1 MSESVLDRLVRCLDG
16 ALEYNP
22 NAFAPPVALLW
33 PDEGR
38 HWQLVIDRIAEER
51 PVLTLGPFDPD
62 ANRGPA
68 YWIRCVVAGTV
79 EADLPDGVPV
89 VYLPGVGRNSLRAV
103 ESCPAEL
110 APIAELQYRSQWFS
124 HPNGRDWTAWAL
136 LSHPER
142 GLGLRITDS
151 AGTTSALQLSL
162 DRLMDER
169 MDRLERLVLDA
180 DFFHDLINPDPVRSL
195 LGWLDDPAS
204 FKSRFGEAQWSAFLE
219 QCRASFGFDPTLDG
233 EITAARKLGE
243 REGKWDEVWRR
254 FAETPERYPG
264 IPEQLRKARPL
275 QQLTLGEQ
283 AHSDSWP
290 QDNEAGEADL
300 RGQLKRFASL
310 TPEAAREEVR
320 RLDAAHAWRRST
332 VWADLDQAPLAFA
345 LEQVAALA
353 DLTTQPLATG
363 GLTELIR
370 DYAERGWRAD
380 DAALRALRAVES
392 GPDREAV
399 AVAVAALYRPWVE
412 EGAKALQGIIGPM
425 ANSGSYEPGPPASGA
440 SGSVAVF
447 VDGLRLDVAHRVSQR
462 LAAVGLDVDAGTSL
476 AALPTVTQTTKPVL
490 APIPRDA
497 LTAGPD
503 LHPANAVT
511 GTKASIQVLR
521 SLMKESGVQ
530 VLDST
535 SVGDPTGTAWAEA
548 GEIDHRGHDVGS
560 RLVDYLD
567 EEVDRIVGRVREL
580 LEAGWQRVE
589 VVTDHG
595 WILLPGGLEK
605 VDLPSAATEVKKGR
619 CARLKEGAAVDSP
632 TVPWFWD
639 QDVRIAIAPGISCF
653 EAGKEYEHGGVSPQE
668 CIVPRLTVT
677 AGVSPTATGGPEIT
691 SVKWLGLLCRVE
703 LTGAGSG
710 VIADLRALP
719 ADPKTSIAEEAKET
733 FREGKVS
740 LIVPDEEHEGERA
753 HLVLVDPDG
762 QILVQRELVV
772 GRNR

>member
-1 MSESVLDRLVRCLDG
+1 MRDRLAGRLG
-16 ALEYNP
+16 EALEYNA

-38 HWQLVIDRIAEER
+38 HWQQVIPRIAKER

-79 EADLPDGVPV
+79 ETHLPDGIPV

-103 ESCPAEL
+103 ESCPSDL

-136 LSHPER
+136 LSHAEY

-151 AGTTSALQLSL
+151 ADAVSALQLAL

-169 MDRLERLVLDA
+169 IDRLERLVLDA
-180 DFFHDLINPDPVRSL
+180 DFFHDLVNPDPVRSL
-195 LGWLDDPAS
+195 LGWLDDPID
-204 FKSRFGEAQWSAFLE
+204 FRSRFDEAQWSAFLQ
-219 QCRASFGFDPTLDG
+219 QCKADFGFDPTLDG
-233 EITAARKLGE
+233 EISAARKLGD
-243 REGKWDEVWRR
+243 REEKWGEVWKR

-264 IPEQLRKARPL
+264 IPEQLRKARP
-275 QQLTLGEQ
+275 QEQLTLGEQ
-283 AHSDSWP
+283 GHSESWP
-290 QDNEAGEADL
+290 QDNEAAEKDL
-300 RGQLKRFASL
+300 RQRLKGFDSL
-310 TPEAAREEVR
+310 TPEAARTEIVKLE
-320 RLDAAHAWRRST
+320 ASHAWRRST
-332 VWADLDQAPLAFA
+332 IWADLDHAPLAFA
-345 LEQVAALA
+345 LEQLAALA
-353 DLTTQPLATG
+353 DLAMQPLATD

-370 DYAERGWRAD
+370 DYVDRGWRAD
-380 DAALRALRAVES
+380 DAALRALKAVES

-399 AVAVAALYRPWVE
+399 AVTMDALYRPWID
-412 EGAKALQGIIGPM
+412 EGAKTLQSIIGPM
-425 ANSGSYEPGPPASGA
+425 ANSGTYETGAPASPAPGT
-440 SGSVAVF
+440 VTVF
-447 VDGLRLDVAHRVSQR
+447 IDGLRLDIAHRVRER
-462 LAAVGLDVDAGTSL
+462 LAAVGLDVDAGISL
-476 AALPTVTQTTKPVL
+476 AALPTVTQTAKPVL
-490 APIPRDA
+490 APIPRGA

-503 LHPANAVT
+503 LHPANSVT
-511 GTKASIQVLR
+511 GTRASVQVLR
-521 SLMKESGVQ
+521 SLMKDNGVQ

-535 SVGDPTGTAWAEA
+535 DVGDPTGTAWAEA

-567 EEVDRIVGRVREL
+567 QEVDRIVGRVREL

-605 VDLPSAATEVKKGR
+605 VDLPPATTEVKKGR
-619 CARLKEGAAVDSP
+619 CARLKAGSVVETP

-639 QDVRIAIAPGISCF
+639 QDVRIAIAPGVTCF

-677 AGVSPTATGGPEIT
+677 VGVSPMATDGPEIT
-691 SVKWLGLLCRVE
+691 SVKWLGLLCRIE

-740 LIVPDEEHEGERA
+740 LIVPDEEHEGEPA
-753 HLVLVDPDG
+753 HLVLVGPDG
-762 QILVQRELVV
+762 QILVQRQLIV